1 MRGTKKKQATRVAA
15 PARQRLKS
23 TQRRGD
29 ERRERLLRAAH
40 TLLERKRVSDL
51 TYAAVCAEAR
61 VPTGSARFFYPDLDS
76 MLHAL
81 LRDLGEKH
89 DAALMR
95 PLRPSDVATW
105 RTLLDCL
112 IERSARFQRANR
124 VFADLSI
131 GGMTTPDLKHM
142 DREADR
148 PRAMYVLAALEEHF
162 ALPRVPDRER
172 VAYLLV
178 EIVDLVFMLS
188 MREAGA
194 ITPVWLEHAKV
205 AAGALFSQHFG
216 DPEARPS
223 FPTPTTG
230 EKGPS
235 RTPAAPDT
243 GTDGEAV

>member
-1 MRGTKKKQATRVAA
+1 MRGARKQTTRVGA
-15 PARQRLKS
+15 PTRPRLK
-23 TQRRGD
+23 TTRRRGD

-40 TLLERKRVSDL
+40 TLLQRKSVTDL
-51 TYAAVCAEAR
+51 TYAAVCTEAR
-61 VPTGSARFFYPDLDS
+61 VPSGSARFFYPDLDS
-76 MLHAL
+76 LLHAL

-89 DAALMR
+89 DTALMR

-112 IERSARFQRANR
+112 IERSARFQRANP
-124 VFADLSI
+124 VFAKLSI

-148 PRAMYVLAALEEHF
+148 TRAMYVLTALDEHF

-172 VAYLLV
+172 VVYLVV
-178 EIVDLVFMLS
+178 EIVDLTFTLS

-205 AAGALFSQHFG
+205 AAGALFNQHFG
-216 DPEARPS
+216 NPEPRPS
-223 FPTPTTG
+223 FPTPATG
-230 EKGPS
+230 EHGVSS
-235 RTPAAPDT
+235 R
-243 GTDGEAV
+243 

>member
-1 MRGTKKKQATRVAA
+1 MRGTKKKQATRVAV

-95 PLRPSDVATW
+95 PLRSSDVTTW
-105 RTLLDCL
+105 RTLLDCMV
-112 IERSARFQRANR
+112 ERSARFQRANP
-124 VFADLSI
+124 VFASLSI
-131 GGMTTPDLKHM
+131 GGTTTPDLKHM

-148 PRAMYVLAALEEHF
+148 ARALYVLAALEEHF
-162 ALPRVPDRER
+162 ALPRIPDRER

-205 AAGALFSQHFG
+205 AAGALFSRHFG

-223 FPTPTTG
+223 FPTPAAGDKGQNRTAAAKEMGTG
-230 EKGPS
+230 RES
-235 RTPAAPDT
+235 
-243 GTDGEAV
+243 V